1 MVQFFRGS
9 ADPRDAAYGAL
20 AKALGMGIGQGVNA
34 HFANKELEDVLNDP
48 ELKDAP
54 QSEKMQALQSRLS
67 KFGEGGRQLFQDR
80 MQIEQKQAQ
89 EQEQN
94 ILGKI
99 NSGKEVNEKELSR
112 LSPESQFKYMETRK
126 RDNAGKSVKQALIK
140 AGYPEETAQIWE
152 DQVKNS
158 TTGGI
163 SDVFKNVNDL
173 LVRSK
178 KGKGITE
185 ETPTT
190 QQSKPSIDI
199 PGLENETFDLDFP
212 ELPEPVGLKPADVVK
227 QNEHRE
233 RVNIP
238 VYTKAVDT
246 LNALDDEYRDITHLQ
261 ELDATGKLPTGI
273 EKWNV
278 DWETG
283 KLRAKALGTPEA
295 QDYVKTIAR
304 MARKAKEFFPGR
316 VTNFDLEQF
325 QEGFPTLANS
335 PEGRKIIAEQ
345 LSLANRIAYLK
356 DETMKAAYDHYGSGS
371 DPILVK
377 KYATEN
383 YRRLKGE
390 LENKLKSVNER
401 ADGIV
406 GREQEPVP
414 LEKAATIEDIWK

>member
-1 MVQFFRGS
+1 MVQFFKGS
-9 ADPRDAAYGAL
+9 KDPRDAAYGAL
-20 AKALGMGIGQGVNA
+20 ANALGMGIGQGVNA
-34 HFANKELEDVLNDP
+34 HFANKALQEVLNDP
-48 ELKDAP
+48 KLKDAP
-54 QSEKMQALQSRLS
+54 QSEKMQEIQSRLS
-67 KFGEGGRQLFQDR
+67 KFGEGGRQLFQDT
-80 MQIEQKQAQ
+80 MQIEEKQRQ

-99 NSGKEVNEKELSR
+99 NAGKEVDEKELSR
-112 LSPESQFKYMETRK
+112 LSPQSQFKYMETRK

-152 DQVKNS
+152 DQVKNA

-185 ETPTT
+185 EPTDMP
-190 QQSKPSIDI
+190 QSKPSIEI
-199 PGLENETFDLDFP
+199 PGIENETFDLNFP
-212 ELPEPVGLKPADVVK
+212 ELPEPVGLKPSDVVK

-233 RVNIP
+233 KVNTP
-238 VYTKAVDT
+238 VYTSVVDR
-246 LNALDDEYRDITHLQ
+246 LNALDEEFRDVTYLQ
-261 ELDATGKLPTGI
+261 ELNETGKLPSGI

-278 DWETG
+278 DWDTG
-283 KLRAKALGTPEA
+283 DLRAKALANPETQA
-295 QDYVKTIAR
+295 YVKTIAR

-316 VTNFDLEQF
+316 VTNFDLDQF
-325 QEGFPTLANS
+325 KQGFPTLANS
-335 PEGRKIIAEQ
+335 PEGRKLIAEQ

-356 DETMKAAYDHYGSGS
+356 DETLKASYDHYGSGA

-401 ADGIV
+401 ADGII
-406 GREQEPVP
+406 GKDQEPVP
-414 LEKAATIEDIWK
+414 LEKAETIEDIWK